1 MTSITSHGQRLQ
13 APETHHTHNDPAGNA
28 KHPGGNGV
36 NNTAHTEFDAL
47 GFYSRAHVI
56 WSEYMQQQEDVLY
69 RISCDNAKVGVGKE
83 KNTSEAKVTNTAS
96 REHEDLLNSFA
107 LLLSRKR
114 NYTKRSRVKGSSA
127 SQVTATALQK
137 TEPATGNGGHTY
149 TLYIAKNGGLGNEDT
164 ALLESMENWMNWK
177 GGDEDLNVKNK
188 DWTLVIRHVHDR
200 VQSYLTFKS
209 HNKFIKCRIQ
219 LKEKHPFPSQDTNGL
234 PFSADL
240 SCLLNRIESG
250 GSYFHHGI
258 LIECYNFVQ
267 NHSHTLNSLDWR
279 KMKYPEQADY
289 LQFVIIGI
297 QKLAKIPRAFKNIL
311 KFRKLSIAQGINTFQ
326 IVHVQLCKGS
336 IESHPGMFNVQS
348 NIKEIAENKQY
359 KHINKK
365 LEEIAEAITSPDPL
379 PMGAHCEIQLLDYM
393 LQQSATNSF
402 LLPEMYDFIGCSKRP
417 CYLCAGTINLGT
429 PFRVADSHWKLYS
442 AWGLPRAL
450 LGNEEIVNA
459 LSSLWVKMDLILR
472 DLIWRD
478 GIRGPRSNSSSTEN
492 DSSKSGCIEWNWNPK
507 LAPESP

>member
-1 MTSITSHGQRLQ
+1 
-13 APETHHTHNDPAGNA
+13 
-28 KHPGGNGV
+28 
-36 NNTAHTEFDAL
+36 
-47 GFYSRAHVI
+47 
-56 WSEYMQQQEDVLY
+56 
-69 RISCDNAKVGVGKE
+69 
-83 KNTSEAKVTNTAS
+83 
-96 REHEDLLNSFA
+96 
-107 LLLSRKR
+107 
-114 NYTKRSRVKGSSA
+114 
-127 SQVTATALQK
+127 
-137 TEPATGNGGHTY
+137 
-149 TLYIAKNGGLGNEDT
+149 
-164 ALLESMENWMNWK
+164 
-177 GGDEDLNVKNK
+177 
-188 DWTLVIRHVHDR
+188 
-200 VQSYLTFKS
+200 
-209 HNKFIKCRIQ
+209 
-219 LKEKHPFPSQDTNGL
+219 
-234 PFSADL
+234 
-240 SCLLNRIESG
+240 
-250 GSYFHHGI
+250 
-258 LIECYNFVQ
+258 
-267 NHSHTLNSLDWR
+267 
-279 KMKYPEQADY
+279 MKYPEQADY

-402 LLPEMYDFIGCSKRP
+402 LLPEI
-417 CYLCAGTINLGT
+417 
-429 PFRVADSHWKLYS
+429 